1 MTDTSPATIY
11 TAISFASVQGFIET
25 IVPKDIE
32 HHEKLF
38 SYC

>member
-11 TAISFASVQGFIET
+11 TAISFAPVQGFIET